1 VLVYASMK
9 RRGNTMN
16 IDYSIILTRK
26 EIESI
31 TEEKYNFIKN
41 EVKRIAD
48 EAERIIQANKPS
60 WVIERGHYKILHKE
74 NYARETV
81 FLKDYKDENFNIKT
95 LMTSKIIYS
104 NTEMVINILL
114 SKNITFEK
122 LERIINRIE
131 KIKQLAIL
139 NSQILDEST
148 TITDKNLNYLCALL
162 KKYYPYEN
170 RNYMIGRLVDIVV
183 HEKDLYLSLQG
194 KNKEIIKTR

>member
-114 SKNITFEK
+114 SKNIIKK
-122 LERIINRIE
+122 LFPL
-131 KIKQLAIL
+131 KFFSY
-139 NSQILDEST
+139 NSASFT
-148 TITDKNLNYLCALL
+148 TNSIALL
-162 KKYYPYEN
+162 FVIFPPFIVSYKKEDY
-170 RNYMIGRLVDIVV
+170 
-183 HEKDLYLSLQG
+183 KYLS
-194 KNKEIIKTR
+194 IY